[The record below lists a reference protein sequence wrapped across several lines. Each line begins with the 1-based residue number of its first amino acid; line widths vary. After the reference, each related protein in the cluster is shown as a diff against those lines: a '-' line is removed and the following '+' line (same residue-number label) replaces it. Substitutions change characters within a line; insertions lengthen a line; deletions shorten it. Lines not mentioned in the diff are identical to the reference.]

1 VAWRRIVHANRQH
14 DQEIDDMSP
23 LFGHKDRQAA
33 KDTDDHMN
41 ATLQAELDRLGS
53 LSIEDLAAEV
63 MVKGFGPG
71 GPGQDDD
78 HVTVGQQNA
87 NSGPDVYDI
96 AHVFV
101 DYGGT
106 YLYGTP
112 SPEEILWRGILKL
125 VAEGLQ
131 ELEHASLI
139 RMQMHTSMGS
149 FDYAATR
156 RGRAALERGDV
167 QQILAGRA
175 PVVDS
180 QG

>member
-1 VAWRRIVHANRQH
+1 VNPPRQRSRDIVGLCRHRSVLRRDHAGLHHLQSGVAWRRIVHANRQH

-33 KDTDDHMN
+33 KDTDEQMN

-78 HVTVGQQNA
+78 HVTVGRQNA

-96 AHVFV
+96 AHGFV

-112 SPEEILWRGILKL
+112 LPLEILWRGILKL

-131 ELEHASLI
+131 ELEHAC
-139 RMQMHTSMGS
+139 
-149 FDYAATR
+149 
-156 RGRAALERGDV
+156 
-167 QQILAGRA
+167 
-175 PVVDS
+175 
-180 QG
+180 

>member
-1 VAWRRIVHANRQH
+1 
-14 DQEIDDMSP
+14 MSP
-23 LFGHKDRQAA
+23 LFGHKDRQDA
-33 KDTDDHMN
+33 KDTN
-41 ATLQAELDRLGS
+41 GQLNETLQAELDRLGS
-53 LSIEDLAAEV
+53 LSLQDLAAEV

-71 GPGQDDD
+71 GPGQDDG

-96 AHVFV
+96 GHVFV
-101 DYGGT
+101 DYSGT

-112 SPEEILWRGILKL
+112 SPEELQWRGILRL

-149 FDYAATR
+149 FDYAVTR
-156 RGRAALERGDV
+156 RGRAALENGEV
-167 QQILAGRA
+167 QQILARGA
-175 PVVDS
+175 AVVDS